1 MNLRWYVGSTLN
13 SVLNAVLSS
22 QAFPLTRYFP
32 RSISVFYDIQRFS
45 QKKDLK
51 ILLMI
56 KFTKPS
62 KIKSYSI

>member
-1 MNLRWYVGSTLN
+1 MSASTLN

-51 ILLMI
+51 VLLDVGANVGQTATGLVQY
-56 KFTKPS
+56 FP
-62 KIKSYSI
+62 KS